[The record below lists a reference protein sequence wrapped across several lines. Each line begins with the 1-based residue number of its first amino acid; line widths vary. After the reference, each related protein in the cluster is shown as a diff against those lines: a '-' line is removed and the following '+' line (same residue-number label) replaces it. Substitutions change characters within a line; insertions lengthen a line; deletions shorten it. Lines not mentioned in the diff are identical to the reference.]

1 MFLLEYKTLTHIYF
15 KMYSERSH
23 SENYWWRSH
32 NIFFL
37 IKTCQWACSFSPSE
51 FSSDQNVGL
60 GIRKLP
66 FCCSQW
72 VSHWASPRC
81 AQSWVGNNKILSFM
95 YDKNWSTK
103 NTNGRLRA
111 QWMMS
116 GECRPLLGPGLLHP
130 LLSAA
135 WKQGQTQLN
144 LHTSHIALATVCRY

>member
-15 KMYSERSH
+15 KMYSEKSH

-37 IKTCQWACSFSPSE
+37 TKTCQWACSFSPSE

-60 GIRKLP
+60 GIRKSS

-72 VSHWASPRC
+72 ISHWASPCC

-103 NTNGRLRA
+103 NTNGCLRA
-111 QWMMS
+111 QWMKS
-116 GECRPLLGPGLLHP
+116 GNAGHCWAQGSSTLCSLLHENRAKP
-130 LLSAA
+130 NS
-135 WKQGQTQLN
+135 TC
-144 LHTSHIALATVCRY
+144 TPAT